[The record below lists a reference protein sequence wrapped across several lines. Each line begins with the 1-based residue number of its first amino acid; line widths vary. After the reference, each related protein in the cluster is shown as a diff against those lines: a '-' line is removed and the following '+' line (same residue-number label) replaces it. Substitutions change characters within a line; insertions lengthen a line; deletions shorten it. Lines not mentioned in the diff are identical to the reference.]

1 MADRADSMENRRLAA
16 HCAILQANEAG
27 GPSGQSLRESQPGTP
42 QPGTPQPGTPQ
53 PGPSQPGPSGV
64 DEVDKS
70 RKRVSF
76 AYFCNQ
82 VFIET

>member
-42 QPGTPQPGTPQ
+42 QPGTPQPG
-53 PGPSQPGPSGV
+53 PSQPGPSGV

-76 AYFCNQ
+76 AHFCNQ
-82 VFIET
+82 VLIET